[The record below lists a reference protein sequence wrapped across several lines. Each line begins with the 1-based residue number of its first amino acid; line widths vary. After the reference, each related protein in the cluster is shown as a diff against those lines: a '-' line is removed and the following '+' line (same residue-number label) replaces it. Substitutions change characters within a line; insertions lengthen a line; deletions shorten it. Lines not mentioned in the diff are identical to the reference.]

1 MRAMPTTERKRASK
15 DTAHASL
22 PELAQT
28 HTEEAVETLVDIMRG
43 VRLNRQC
50 SMPLLGSYSA
60 LNIMFKLIDSE
71 ILFGNY
77 KFEQVA
83 D

>member
-1 MRAMPTTERKRASK
+1 MQRTNENHGSFRLDIWPGMTLIFAAGKC
-15 DTAHASL
+15 
-22 PELAQT
+22 LA
-28 HTEEAVETLVDIMRG
+28 LNY
-43 VRLNRQC
+43 RLSVVQAGFDREFLRI
-50 SMPLLGSYSA
+50 LLGSYSA

-77 KFEQVA
+77 KFEQIA